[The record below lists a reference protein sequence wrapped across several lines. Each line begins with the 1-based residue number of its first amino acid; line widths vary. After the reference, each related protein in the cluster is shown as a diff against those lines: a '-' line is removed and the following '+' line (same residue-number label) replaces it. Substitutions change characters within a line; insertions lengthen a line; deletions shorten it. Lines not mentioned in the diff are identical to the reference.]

1 MLSALTTSYTPRS
14 SLSLPALPTTA
25 VISSMRLAL
34 RHWHVTEVVMAG
46 GGRDPAYARQ
56 WLTKVLG
63 TPPHLQDGLWVWTG
77 VQQLIS

>member
-1 MLSALTTSYTPRS
+1 MRATTESTN
-14 SLSLPALPTTA
+14 TVA
-25 VISSMRLAL
+25 VISSMRDTL
-34 RHWHVTEVVMAG
+34 RHWQVSEIVMSG

-63 TPPHLQDGLWVWTG
+63 APPHLQDGLFVWSG